1 MSTDP
6 ASKAIKELL
15 SSRTLTE
22 LASGVNSTNSIFD
35 VQKKVLEHQKMN
47 QEVWGKLL
55 KEPKSSLRDNEIK
68 LMKDHASVDHLV
80 YSYLKDA
87 VETVQNKMETSE
99 KELGKIFTSN

>member
-6 ASKAIKELL
+6 ASKAIKKLL

-22 LASGVNSTNSIFD
+22 LASDVKSTNSIFD
-35 VQKKVLEHQKMN
+35 VQRKVLEQQKMN

-55 KEPKSSLRDNEIK
+55 EEPKSSMRDNNIK
-68 LMKDHASVDHLV
+68 LMKDQAFADHLV

-87 VETVQNKMETSE
+87 VETHEKMETSD
-99 KELGKIFTSN
+99 KELG

>member
-22 LASGVNSTNSIFD
+22 LTSDVNSTNSIFD
-35 VQKKVLEHQKMN
+35 VQRKVLEQQKMN

-55 KEPKSSLRDNEIK
+55 EEPKSSLRDNGIK
-68 LMKDHASVDHLV
+68 LMKDQASVDHLV
-80 YSYLKDA
+80 YTYLKDA
-87 VETVQNKMETSE
+87 VETVQEKMETSD
-99 KELGKIFTSN
+99 KELGNIFTSN

>member
-22 LASGVNSTNSIFD
+22 LASDVKSTNIIFD
-35 VQKKVLEHQKMN
+35 VQRKVLEQQKMN
-47 QEVWGKLL
+47 QEIWGKLL
-55 KEPKSSLRDNEIK
+55 QEPKSSLRDKGIK
-68 LMKDHASVDHLV
+68 LMKDQASANHLV

-87 VETVQNKMETSE
+87 VETVQEKMETSD
-99 KELGKIFTSN
+99 KEFGKIFTSN